1 MISINPYIFL
11 SILSVTAMSMFL
23 NIYSTIKVFN
33 LINEDEK
40 ERHEEEIETLEVDNM
55 MYREEIIILRKSC
68 SAYQKTISELD
79 QKLGIYAVR
88 QWDK

>member
-1 MISINPYIFL
+1 
-11 SILSVTAMSMFL
+11 MFL

-40 ERHEEEIETLEVDNM
+40 ERHKEEIETLEVDNM

-68 SAYQKTISELD
+68 SAKQKTISELD
-79 QKLGIYAVR
+79 QKLAIREVL
-88 QWDK
+88 